1 MRQGQQTRVT
11 LGGSGDGVGK
21 GGQQWVARVR
31 AAAVDPTVGSS
42 VVGLSEK
49 DPSGGVDLTLPPSLS
64 RTDHYTDGFERLLEL
79 GF

>member
-1 MRQGQQTRVT
+1 MAQVT
-11 LGGSGDGVGK
+11 GWAR

-49 DPSGGVDLTLPPSLS
+49 DPSGGVDTTPPPSLS